1 MFADPQVLFRTVD
14 DKKKFVL
21 DFVAEDE
28 NNTWRQSTFQEQGVE
43 AELYHVDTAEW
54 LAAEFGNPKYAQ
66 GFTLR
71 AAVRMVNGQRAW
83 SCPADSDVWNGHQAD
98 VDVIANGAV
107 VAAIQLYS
115 DKSLL
120 SNKGTS
126 VYPLKAILLNAPF
139 AARTDIKNMR
149 NIAFFPEIKRP
160 HGMPMEQFKAA
171 KRAIHHRV
179 LQITLEPLKRL
190 SKAGESLSDPSGV
203 SQWVLPRLCNYVG
216 DDPECKTAAG
226 VYVSGQGQKP
236 CEMCYCPLHQL
247 NQGLEDFAP
256 RTVAEQ

>member
-71 AAVRMVNGQRAW
+71 ATVRMVNGQRAW

-107 VAAIQLYS
+107 VAAIRLYS

-139 AARTDIKNMR
+139 AGSASRTCATSRSSQRSRGLMACQWNSSR
-149 NIAFFPEIKRP
+149 QPS
-160 HGMPMEQFKAA
+160 
-171 KRAIHHRV
+171 
-179 LQITLEPLKRL
+179 EP
-190 SKAGESLSDPSGV
+190 STTGCCG
-203 SQWVLPRLCNYVG
+203 
-216 DDPECKTAAG
+216 
-226 VYVSGQGQKP
+226 
-236 CEMCYCPLHQL
+236 
-247 NQGLEDFAP
+247 
-256 RTVAEQ
+256 